1 MFEITKSFKVEG
13 SVLFFITNSNE
24 IIVLTNQYLILI
36 FNKDTLSLIYKKQ
49 LSSKHEAKHIYDKS
63 FAISKNLDFFV
74 NISGPNKT
82 FLLKYT
88 DSLKSIGNIQVSEE
102 PLYCARFNNAA
113 DTLAI
118 GGEDG
123 KLFLYS
129 LGDKKIIGSL
139 KTKADFISSVAFSND
154 DKYIAVC
161 SFDKTITI
169 YSFCRACVTLEIDA
183 QNVIEQSI
191 FIDDNSKLIAVTRN
205 KNFITYDLRTG
216 IFAESTFKFDEW
228 PTAMIEINSTYTI
241 VGTRGNTLYIINHNK
256 GTLLSKI
263 HFDTIG
269 ITSLFI
275 DKNHLYIS
283 FIDGEIKIIDI
294 QNDLDKFKL
303 HLKLNQFFEAGK
315 LIQNNIFLSIDESAE
330 KFDQEWVN
338 VLCDAKKLIVEGKE
352 SEAKELVAPFFFDS
366 NKRDEFLFCLGN
378 MEQFKLFSKYIE
390 KKNYINAFKLA
401 DQHEFLKKS
410 KDFDALEKYF
420 LKIIHHCKLLFAKND
435 PQSISA
441 AKKIL
446 IQYIAIPSKRTL
458 VNNLMIKYK
467 IFLLAEKQIKERNFK
482 EYFQLVNQNKFLQE
496 EELYKKVVLI
506 GTSTFSKLNFY
517 EQELNYEKAL
527 MVAEYLKDFLPFKE
541 RIEKKIHIIE
551 KKKVLHKNIE
561 ENNIINVYKLVQEE
575 PVLEF
580 HISFLTF
587 HETFLQAKAKAH
599 VFANLGDVKNVKKIL
614 QEYLSIEYTLHL
626 IAQEFKIAY
635 LSQIRTSLEGINKNQ
650 INWEKT
656 ILSYD
661 SMFGIDNEIIHL
673 LDEYDF
679 NEEIPNLKSSD
690 SFNGYET
697 AGFLDFVIV
706 KNI

>member
-1 MFEITKSFKVEG
+1 MFEITKSFKVSG
-13 SVLFFITNSNE
+13 SVLFFIINNNE
-24 IIVLTNQYLILI
+24 IVVLTSQYLLLI

-74 NISGPNKT
+74 TISGSYKA

-88 DSLKSIGNIQVSEE
+88 DSLKSIGNIQVSTR

-113 DTLAI
+113 DILAI

-123 KLFLYS
+123 KLFFYS
-129 LGDKKIIGSL
+129 LNDKKVVGSL
-139 KTKADFISSVAFSND
+139 KTKADFISSVAFSDD

-169 YSFCRACVTLEIDA
+169 YSFYRACVTLEIYA
-183 QNVIEQSI
+183 QNVIEQSL
-191 FIDDNSKLIAVTRN
+191 FIDDNLKLIVVTRN
-205 KNFITYDLRTG
+205 KNFITYDLTTG
-216 IFAESTFKFDEW
+216 ISAESTFEFDEW
-228 PTAMIEINSTYTI
+228 PTAMIAINSIYTI
-241 VGTRGNTLYIINHNK
+241 VGTRGNSLYIINHKK

-263 HFDTIG
+263 NFDTIG
-269 ITSLFI
+269 ITSLVR
-275 DKNHLYIS
+275 DKNHLYVS
-283 FIDGEIKIIDI
+283 FMDGEIKIIDI
-294 QNDLDKFKL
+294 QNSLDKFKL
-303 HLKLNQFFEAGK
+303 HLKLNQFSEASK
-315 LIQNNIFLSIDESAE
+315 LIQNNIFLSIDESAQ

-338 VLCDAKKLIVEGKE
+338 VLCDAKKLIVDGKE

-378 MEQFKLFSKYIE
+378 IEQFKLFSKHIE
-390 KKNYINAFKLA
+390 EKNYIDAFKLA
-401 DQHEFLKKS
+401 DKHEFLKKS

-420 LKIIHHCKLLFAKND
+420 LKIINHCKLLFAKND

-446 IQYIAIPSKRTL
+446 TKYIVVPSKRIL

-496 EELYKKVVLI
+496 EELYNRVVLI
-506 GTSTFSKLNFY
+506 GTSTFSKLNLY
-517 EQELNYEKAL
+517 EQEQNYEKAL
-527 MVAEYLKDFLPFKE
+527 LVAEYLKDFLPFKE
-541 RIEKKIHIIE
+541 RIEKKINTIE

-561 ENNIINVYKLVQEE
+561 ENNIVNVYKLIQQE
-575 PVLEF
+575 PILES
-580 HISFLTF
+580 HVSFLTF

-599 VFANLGDVKNVKKIL
+599 VFANIGDVRSVNKIL
-614 QEYLSIEYTLHL
+614 QEYLNVEYTLHL
-626 IAQEFKIAY
+626 VAQEFKIAY
-635 LSQIRTSLEGINKNQ
+635 LSQIRTSLKGINRNQ

-656 ILSYD
+656 LLSYD

-697 AGFLDFVIV
+697 VGFLDFVIV